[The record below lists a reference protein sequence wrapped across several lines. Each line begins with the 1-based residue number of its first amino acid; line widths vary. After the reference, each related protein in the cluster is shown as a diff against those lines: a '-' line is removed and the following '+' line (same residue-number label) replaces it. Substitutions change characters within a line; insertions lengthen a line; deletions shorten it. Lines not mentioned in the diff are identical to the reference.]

1 MENLKTLIKNGKV
14 INVFTGEIEKINILI
29 ENETI
34 IGLGDYSD
42 EDADVID
49 NVKGK
54 YICPGFIDGHI
65 HIESTMLLPSELAK
79 VCVPHGTTSIV
90 ADPHE
95 IANVC
100 GNTGIAYMLASSENI
115 PLNVYIM
122 LPSCVPAT
130 GFDES
135 GAVLRSDDLEP
146 FYEHSRVLGLA
157 EMMNYP
163 GVLRDDGEI
172 FAKIAAAKKRRLKV
186 NGHAPLLSGKNLDKY
201 IAAGIGDD
209 HECSSFEEAR
219 ERIRKGQWVMI
230 REGTSARNL
239 DGLINLFDEPYA
251 HRCILVTDDKHP
263 ADLLKNGHIDSIIR
277 KAVQHGKSAIT
288 GIRMATIQAA
298 QCLGIE
304 NKGAVAPGYTADL
317 LVLNDLNTVDVSDVY
332 LAGKKVVDNEDL
344 TDFKTPLVRNDIE
357 KIVRN
362 SFYMQKLT
370 GESFYIE
377 PKGKRCRV
385 IRVIPGQL
393 LTEEW
398 ITDIAFHKSNGIDM
412 DRDILKLA
420 VAERHLNT
428 GHIGLG
434 FITGIGLQKGAIA
447 SSVSHDSH
455 NLVII
460 GTNEEDM
467 AIACNRIRELGGG
480 CVAVADGTV
489 MAEVPLPIAGLMS
502 ELSASEA
509 ARQNALLRRAVYDMG
524 ADNEIEPFMSMA
536 FMSLPV
542 IPKLKMTTKGLID
555 VNNQEI
561 VSLFAEDK

>member
-1 MENLKTLIKNGKV
+1 MKTLIKNGKV
-14 INVFTGEIEKINILI
+14 INVFTKEIEKLNILI
-29 ENETI
+29 EDDKI
-34 IGLGDYSD
+34 IGTGDYCD
-42 EDADVID
+42 EDADIIHD
-49 NVKGK
+49 VKGK

-100 GNTGIAYMLASSENI
+100 GNTGIADMLAASESI

-122 LPSCVPAT
+122 LPSCVPST

-135 GAVLRSDDLEP
+135 GAVLRSDDLEL
-146 FYEHSRVLGLA
+146 FYEHPRVLGLA

-163 GVLRDDGEI
+163 GVLADDSEVL
-172 FAKIAAAKKRRLKV
+172 AKIAAAKKRRLKV

-201 IAAGIGDD
+201 IAAGISDD
-209 HECSSFEEAR
+209 HECSSFDEAR

-263 ADLLKNGHIDSIIR
+263 ADLLQNGHIDSIIR
-277 KAVQHGKSAIT
+277 KAVQQGKSAVT

-304 NKGAVAPGYTADL
+304 NKGAVAPGYAADL
-317 LVLNDLNTVDVSDVY
+317 SVLNDLETVDVSDVY
-332 LAGKKVVDNEDL
+332 LAGKKVVDNGTM
-344 TDFKTPLVRNDIE
+344 TDFKVPLVRNDIE
-357 KIVRN
+357 KVVRN

-370 GESFYIE
+370 AQSFYIE
-377 PKGKRCRV
+377 PCGNRCRV
-385 IRVIPGQL
+385 IKVIPGQL

-398 ITDIAFHKSNGIDM
+398 ITDVDFDKGNGIDVS
-412 DRDILKLA
+412 RDILKLA

-434 FITGIGLQKGAIA
+434 FITGIGLKKGAIA

-467 AIACNRIRELGGG
+467 AIAGNHIRELGGG
-480 CVAVADGTV
+480 CVAVTDSTV

-502 ELSASEA
+502 ALSASEA

-524 ADNEIEPFMSMA
+524 ADNAIEPFMSMA

-542 IPKLKMTTKGLID
+542 IPNLKIITKGLID
-555 VNNQEI
+555 VNKQEL
-561 VSLFAEDK
+561 VSLFVEDE

>member
-1 MENLKTLIKNGKV
+1 MKTLIKNGKV
-14 INVFTGEIEKINILI
+14 INVFTKEIEKLNILI
-29 ENETI
+29 EDDKI
-34 IGLGDYSD
+34 IGTGDYC
-42 EDADVID
+42 DADADIVND
-49 NVKGK
+49 VKGK
-54 YICPGFIDGHI
+54 YVCPGFIDGHI
-65 HIESTMLLPSELAK
+65 HIESTMLLPSELAR

-100 GNTGIAYMLASSENI
+100 GNTGIAYMLVASENI

-146 FYEHSRVLGLA
+146 FYEHPRVLGLA

-163 GVLRDDGEI
+163 GVLADDSEVL
-172 FAKIAAAKKRRLKV
+172 AKIAAAKKRRLKV

-201 IAAGIGDD
+201 IAAGISDD
-209 HECSSFEEAR
+209 HECSSFDEAR

-263 ADLLKNGHIDSIIR
+263 ADLLQNGHIDSIIR
-277 KAVQHGKSAIT
+277 KAVQQGKSAIT

-304 NKGAVAPGYTADL
+304 NKGAVAPGYAADL
-317 LVLNDLNTVDVSDVY
+317 SVLNDLETVDVSDVY
-332 LAGKKVVDNEDL
+332 LAGKKVVDNGTM
-344 TDFKTPLVRNDIE
+344 TDFKVPLVRNDIE
-357 KIVRN
+357 KVVRN
-362 SFYMQKLT
+362 SFYMQKPT
-370 GESFYIE
+370 AQSFYIE
-377 PKGKRCRV
+377 PCGKRCRV
-385 IRVIPGQL
+385 IKVIPGQL

-398 ITDIAFHKSNGIDM
+398 ITDIDFDKGNGIDVS
-412 DRDILKLA
+412 RDILKFA

-467 AIACNRIRELGGG
+467 AIAGNRIRELGGG
-480 CVAVADGTV
+480 CVAVTDSTV
-489 MAEVPLPIAGLMS
+489 MAEVPLPVAGLMS

-524 ADNEIEPFMSMA
+524 ADNAIEPFMSMA
-536 FMSLPV
+536 FMSQPV
-542 IPKLKMTTKGLID
+542 IPNLKMTTKGLIN
-555 VNNQEI
+555 VNKQEL
-561 VSLFAEDK
+561 VSLFTEDK

>member
-1 MENLKTLIKNGKV
+1 
-14 INVFTGEIEKINILI
+14 
-29 ENETI
+29 
-34 IGLGDYSD
+34 
-42 EDADVID
+42 
-49 NVKGK
+49 
-54 YICPGFIDGHI
+54 
-65 HIESTMLLPSELAK
+65 MLLPSELAK

-100 GNTGIAYMLASSENI
+100 GNTGIAYMLAASESI

-122 LPSCVPAT
+122 LPSCVPST

-146 FYEHSRVLGLA
+146 FYEHPRVLGLA

-163 GVLRDDGEI
+163 GVLADDSEVL
-172 FAKIAAAKKRRLKV
+172 AKIAAAKKRRLKV
-186 NGHAPLLSGKNLDKY
+186 NGHAPVLSGRSLDKY
-201 IAAGIGDD
+201 IAAGISDD
-209 HECSSFEEAR
+209 HECSSFDEAR

-263 ADLLKNGHIDSIIR
+263 ADLLQNGHIDSIIR
-277 KAVQHGKSAIT
+277 KAVQQGKSAIT

-304 NKGAVAPGYTADL
+304 NKGAVAPGYAADL
-317 LVLNDLNTVDVSDVY
+317 SVLNDLETVDVSDVY
-332 LAGKKVVDNEDL
+332 LAGKKVVVNGTM
-344 TDFKTPLVRNDIE
+344 TDFKVPLVRNDIE
-357 KIVRN
+357 KVVRN

-370 GESFYIE
+370 AQSFYIE
-377 PKGKRCRV
+377 PCGKRCRV
-385 IRVIPGQL
+385 IKVIPGQL

-398 ITDIAFHKSNGIDM
+398 ITDIDFDKSNGIDVS
-412 DRDILKLA
+412 RDILKIA

-434 FITGIGLQKGAIA
+434 FITGIGLKKGAIA

-467 AIACNRIRELGGG
+467 AIAGNHIRELGGG
-480 CVAVADGTV
+480 CVAVTDSTV
-489 MAEVPLPIAGLMS
+489 MAEVPLPVAGLMS

-509 ARQNALLRRAVYDMG
+509 VWQNALLRRAVYDMG
-524 ADNEIEPFMSMA
+524 ADNAIDPFMSMA

-542 IPKLKMTTKGLID
+542 IPNLKMITKGLID
-555 VNNQEI
+555 VNKQEL
-561 VSLFAEDK
+561 VSLFVEDE

>member
-1 MENLKTLIKNGKV
+1 MKTLIKNGKV

-34 IGLGDYSD
+34 IGLGDYCD
-42 EDADVID
+42 EDADIIHD
-49 NVKGK
+49 VKGK

-100 GNTGIAYMLASSENI
+100 GNTGIAYMLAASESI

-122 LPSCVPAT
+122 LPSCVPST
-130 GFDES
+130 GLDES

-146 FYEHSRVLGLA
+146 FYEHPRVLGLA

-163 GVLRDDGEI
+163 GVLADDGEVL
-172 FAKIAAAKKRRLKV
+172 AKIAAAKKRRLKV

-201 IAAGIGDD
+201 IAAGISDD

-263 ADLLKNGHIDSIIR
+263 TDLLQNGHIDSIIR
-277 KAVQHGKSAIT
+277 KSVKQGKSAIR
-288 GIRMATIQAA
+288 GIQMATIQAA
-298 QCLGIE
+298 QCLGIK
-304 NKGAVAPGYTADL
+304 NKGAVAPGYAADL
-317 LVLNDLNTVDVSDVY
+317 LVLNDLDAVDVSDVY
-332 LAGKKVVDNEDL
+332 LAGQKVVDNGTM
-344 TDFKTPLVRNDIE
+344 TDFKAPLVRNDIE
-357 KIVRN
+357 KVVRN

-370 GESFYIE
+370 AQSFYIE
-377 PKGKRCRV
+377 PCGKRCRV
-385 IRVIPGQL
+385 IKVVPGQL

-398 ITDIAFHKSNGIDM
+398 ITDIDFDKSNGIDVS
-412 DRDILKLA
+412 RDILKLA

-428 GHIGLG
+428 GHIGLC

-467 AIACNRIRELGGG
+467 AIAGNHIRELGGG
-480 CVAVADGTV
+480 CVAVTDSTV

-509 ARQNALLRRAVYDMG
+509 ARQNAMLRRAVYDMG
-524 ADNEIEPFMSMA
+524 ADNAIEPFISMA

-542 IPKLKMTTKGLID
+542 IPNLKMITKGLID
-555 VNNQEI
+555 VNKQEL
-561 VSLFAEDK
+561 VSLFVEDE

>member
-1 MENLKTLIKNGKV
+1 MRALIKNGKV
-14 INVFTGEIEKINILI
+14 VNVFTGEIEKINILI
-29 ENETI
+29 EDDKI
-34 IGLGDYSD
+34 IGTGAYGDA
-42 EDADVID
+42 DADVIYD
-49 NVKGK
+49 VSGK

-79 VCVPHGTTSIV
+79 VCVPHGTTSIA

-100 GNTGIAYMLASSENI
+100 GNTGIAFMLAASENI

-130 GFDES
+130 IFDES
-135 GAVLRSDDLEP
+135 GAVLESEDLEP
-146 FYEHSRVLGLA
+146 FYEHPRVLGLA
-157 EMMNYP
+157 EVMNYP
-163 GVLRDDGEI
+163 GVLADDGEVMK
-172 FAKIAAAKKRRLKV
+172 KIAAAKKRRLKV
-186 NGHAPLLSGKNLDKY
+186 NGHAPLLSGRALDKY
-201 IAAGIGDD
+201 ISAGIGDD
-209 HECSSFEEAR
+209 HECSSFEEAQ

-263 ADLLKNGHIDSIIR
+263 ADLLQNGHIDSIIR
-277 KAVQHGKSAIT
+277 KAVRHGKNVVK
-288 GIRMATIQAA
+288 GIQMATIQTA

-304 NKGAVAPGYTADL
+304 NKGAAAPGYAADL
-317 LVLNDLNTVDVSDVY
+317 LVLNDLDTVDVCDVY
-332 LAGKKVVDNEDL
+332 LAGKKVVANGIM
-344 TDFKTPLVRNDIE
+344 TDFKAPLVKNDIE
-357 KIVRN
+357 KVVRN

-370 GESFYIE
+370 PESFHIE
-377 PKGKRCRV
+377 PKGSRCRV
-385 IRVIPGQL
+385 IKVIPGQL

-398 ITDIAFHKSNGIDM
+398 ITDIDFHTDNGIDVS
-412 DRDILKLA
+412 RDILKLA
-420 VAERHLNT
+420 MTERHLNT

-434 FITGIGLQKGAIA
+434 FISGIGIKKGAIA

-467 AIACNRIRELGGG
+467 AIAGNRIRELGGG
-480 CVAVADGTV
+480 CVAVDNSTV
-489 MAEVPLPIAGLMS
+489 IAEVPLPIAGLMS
-502 ELSASEA
+502 ELPAEEI
-509 ARQNALLRRAVYDMG
+509 ARQNALLRKAVYNMG
-524 ADNEIEPFMSMA
+524 ADNSIEPFMSMA

-542 IPKLKMTTKGLID
+542 IPELKMTTKGLID
-555 VNNQEI
+555 VNKQEL
-561 VSLFAEDK
+561 VPLFA

>member
-1 MENLKTLIKNGKV
+1 MKTLIKNGKV
-14 INVFTGEIEKINILI
+14 INVFTKEIEKLNILI
-29 ENETI
+29 EDDKI
-34 IGLGDYSD
+34 IGTGDYC
-42 EDADVID
+42 DADADIVND
-49 NVKGK
+49 VKGK
-54 YICPGFIDGHI
+54 YVCPGFIDGHI
-65 HIESTMLLPSELAK
+65 HIESTMLLPAELAR

-90 ADPHE
+90 VDPHE

-100 GNTGIAYMLASSENI
+100 GNTGIAYMLVASENI

-135 GAVLRSDDLEP
+135 GAVLRSDDLES
-146 FYEHSRVLGLA
+146 FYEHPRVLGLA

-163 GVLRDDGEI
+163 GVLADDSEVL
-172 FAKIAAAKKRRLKV
+172 AKIAAAKKRRLKV

-201 IAAGIGDD
+201 IAAGISDD
-209 HECSSFEEAR
+209 HECSSFDEAR

-263 ADLLKNGHIDSIIR
+263 ADLLQNGHIDSIIR
-277 KAVQHGKSAIT
+277 KAVQQGKSAIT

-304 NKGAVAPGYTADL
+304 NKGAVAPGYAADL
-317 LVLNDLNTVDVSDVY
+317 SVLNDLETVDVSDVY
-332 LAGKKVVDNEDL
+332 LAGKKVVDNGTM
-344 TDFKTPLVRNDIE
+344 TDFKVPLVRNDIE
-357 KIVRN
+357 KVVRN

-370 GESFYIE
+370 AQSFYIE
-377 PKGKRCRV
+377 PCGKRCRV
-385 IRVIPGQL
+385 IKVIPGQL

-398 ITDIAFHKSNGIDM
+398 ITDIDFDKGNGIDVS
-412 DRDILKLA
+412 RDILKLA

-467 AIACNRIRELGGG
+467 AIAGNRIRELGGG
-480 CVAVADGTV
+480 CVAVTDSTV
-489 MAEVPLPIAGLMS
+489 MAEVPLPVAGLMS

-524 ADNEIEPFMSMA
+524 ADNAIEPFMSMA
-536 FMSLPV
+536 FMSQPV
-542 IPKLKMTTKGLID
+542 IPNLKMTTKGLIN
-555 VNNQEI
+555 VNKQEL
-561 VSLFAEDK
+561 VSLFTEDK